1 MVRDLLADSSRGGT
15 EDCQTMIRRA
25 ALQPPRRGSSRGVKM
40 DPARNVF
47 VTEKAEKGFLPSKP
61 LVWRIQ
67 DPSESF

>member
-1 MVRDLLADSSRGGT
+1 
-15 EDCQTMIRRA
+15 MIRRA

-47 VTEKAEKGFLPSKP
+47 VTEKAEKGFLPSRP